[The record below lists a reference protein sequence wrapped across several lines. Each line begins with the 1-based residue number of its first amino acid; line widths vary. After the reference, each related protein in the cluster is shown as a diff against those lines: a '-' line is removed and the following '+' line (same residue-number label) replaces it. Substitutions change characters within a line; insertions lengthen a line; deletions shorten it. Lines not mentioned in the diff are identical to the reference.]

1 MTTTALIAD
10 IGGTNTRLALAE
22 GPVLDTGSIKRFRN
36 SEFSNFE
43 AVVAA
48 YLPQVGSPSIG
59 GACVAAAGPVVDGV
73 AQLTNIDWTLD
84 IPTIARAAGT
94 DDVALLND
102 LQAPGHAIGHI
113 APEGLVPIIPAAE
126 PAAPGATALVVNV
139 GTGFNA
145 VPVHSTPGGRFVPP
159 SESGHVNLPIRTEAD
174 LRLSDYVD
182 DSHGFPAVEE
192 VLSGRG
198 LENVYRWHCA
208 ETGAAPEL
216 RGSEIIAAAEAGRSP
231 QAVAAVQTMLRF
243 LGTVSGNLALVHLP
257 FGGVYLVGGVAVGL
271 QAMLKGGAF
280 AEGFRDKGRFGA
292 FMNDF
297 PVTLVLD
304 DRAPLIGCASHLH
317 ERRSA

>member
-1 MTTTALIAD
+1 MTHTALIAD
-10 IGGTNTRLALAE
+10 IGGTNTRLALAR
-22 GPVLDTGSIKRFRN
+22 GPELDFASIQRFRN
-36 SEFSNFE
+36 AEFPDFE
-43 AVVAA
+43 AVVQA
-48 YLPQVGSPSIG
+48 YLPQVGAPEIG

-73 AQLTNIDWTLD
+73 AELTNIDWTLD
-84 IPTIARAAGT
+84 IATIARAAGCAG
-94 DDVALLND
+94 VALLND

-113 APEGLVPIIPAAE
+113 DPSGLVPII
-126 PAAPGATALVVNV
+126 AAPEPPVAGATALVVNV

-145 VPVHSTPGGRFVPP
+145 VPVHVTPGGRFVPP

-174 LRLSDYVD
+174 LRLSHYVD

-216 RGSEIIAAAEAGRSP
+216 RGSEIIAAAEAARSP
-231 QAVAAVQTMLRF
+231 QAVAAVQTFLRF
-243 LGTVSGNLALVHLP
+243 LGTVSGNLALEHLP

-271 QAMLKGGAF
+271 AQMLKVGAF

-292 FMNDF
+292 FMADF
-297 PVTLVLD
+297 PVTLVRD
-304 DRAPLIGCASHLH
+304 DRAPLIGCAWHLH
-317 ERRSA
+317 ERLGA

>member
-1 MTTTALIAD
+1 MTDTALIAD
-10 IGGTNTRLALAE
+10 IGGTNTRLALAR
-22 GPVLDTGSIKRFRN
+22 GPELEVSSIQRFRN
-36 SEFSNFE
+36 ADYPDFE

-48 YLPQVGSPSIG
+48 YLPQVGAPSVQ

-73 AQLTNIDWTLD
+73 AELTNIDWTLD
-84 IPTIARAAGT
+84 IPTIARAAGCA
-94 DDVALLND
+94 DVALLND
-102 LQAPGHAIGHI
+102 LQAPGHAVGRI
-113 APEGLVPIIPAAE
+113 APEGLVPVIPVAE
-126 PAAPGATALVVNV
+126 APAPGATALVVNV

-145 VPVHSTPGGRFVPP
+145 VPVHTTPGGRFVPP

-174 LRLSDYVD
+174 LRLSHYVD

-208 ETGAAPEL
+208 ETGGAPEL
-216 RGSEIIAAAEAGRSP
+216 RGSEIIAAAESARSP
-231 QAVAAVQTMLRF
+231 QAVAAVQTFLRF
-243 LGTVSGNLALVHLP
+243 MGTVSGNLALEHLP

-271 QAMLKGGAF
+271 AGLLKGGAF

-292 FMNDF
+292 FMQDF
-297 PVTLVLD
+297 PVTLVTD